1 MCKLGRV
8 TDDADRPTLRAVL
21 EREHHEIDA
30 GIDHVLE
37 DPTATDRLASTFTAL
52 RRHIYLEEEYLFPP
66 LRAGGLMAPVLV
78 MLREHGE
85 LWAALDEVDDLV
97 AHGATGQELTPRLES
112 LLDLLDRHNA
122 KEEPIVYV
130 AADQTLDA
138 DAVAEINELV
148 RTSTLPEGWVCQQA
162 PTP

>member
-1 MCKLGRV
+1 V
-8 TDDADRPTLRAVL
+8 SDDADRPTLRAVL

-30 GIDHVLE
+30 DIDRVLE
-37 DPTATDRLASTFTAL
+37 DPTATDSLARAFTAL

-78 MLREHGE
+78 MLREHGD
-85 LWAALDEVDDLV
+85 LWAALDEIDELV
-97 AHGATGQELTPRLES
+97 ATGASGPDLAPRLES
-112 LLDLLDRHNA
+112 LLDLLDQHNA
-122 KEEPIVYV
+122 KEEPIVYA

-138 DAVAEINELV
+138 DTVAEINQLV
-148 RTSTLPEGWVCQQA
+148 ETSTLPDGWVCQQA